1 MAIQVSKSISLTDY
15 KTGEA
20 FKLSE
25 NQIICFLTSYI
36 GEVAVGEIT
45 YTDNRDNIITRIV
58 NQSANT
64 ILSST
69 VRCILFDLESGVILA
84 INADKIIFAD
94 DISTGCLVTYDSK
107 KAYPDSFVSQEVSAF
122 DVSDSSGNLL
132 PITVSATGA
141 TRYINNLLVNAI
153 TADPDGSEIMYDAK
167 GTENFS
173 ILVEE
178 SPSAVQALINAL

>member
-1 MAIQVSKSISLTDY
+1 MAIQASKSISLTDY

-36 GEVAVGEIT
+36 GVVAVGEIT

-58 NQSANT
+58 NQSTNT
-64 ILSST
+64 ILAST
-69 VRCILFDLESGVILA
+69 VRCNNFTLESGENLA
-84 INADKIIFAD
+84 INSDKIIFAD
-94 DISTGCLVTYDSK
+94 DLSVNCLVTYDSK
-107 KAYPDSFVSQEVSAF
+107 KAYPDSLILQYTAF
-122 DVSDSSGNLL
+122 DVSDDSGNLF
-132 PITVSATGA
+132 PVTVAATGA

-153 TADPDGSEIMYDAK
+153 TANPDGSEIMYDAK

-173 ILVEE
+173 IIVEE